1 MYLWDLDYIPHF
13 IDKYIS
19 VKKACSV
26 NKKESKAKKKQNL
39 YLSQKPATAATR
51 KKSTNVKSTP
61 PSTSKNC
68 SKQMSNK
75 QVGKRKRCVLRLLE
89 GPKCTATVRQVTF
102 SPDGEWLIA
111 ACDDGTIWCW
121 LSEEDDD
128 TEWDDDDMDVDSI
141 VD

>member
-1 MYLWDLDYIPHF
+1 
-13 IDKYIS
+13 
-19 VKKACSV
+19 V

-39 YLSQKPATAATR
+39 YLSQKPASVTR
-51 KKSTNVKSTP
+51 KKNTSTKSIP
-61 PSTSKNC
+61 QSTGNRSGT
-68 SKQMSNK
+68 KQNANK
-75 QVGKRKRCVLRLLE
+75 QAGKRRKCVLRLLE

-121 LSEEDDD
+121 LSEEDEETD
-128 TEWDDDDMDVDSI
+128 WDDSDMDVDT